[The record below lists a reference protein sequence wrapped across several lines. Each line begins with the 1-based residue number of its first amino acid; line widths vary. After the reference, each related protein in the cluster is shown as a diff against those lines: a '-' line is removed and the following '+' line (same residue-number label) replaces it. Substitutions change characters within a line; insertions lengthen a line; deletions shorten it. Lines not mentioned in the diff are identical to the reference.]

1 MDVTEEE
8 WLTTGQA
15 AKVASRDIRTIRRW
29 TDTGQLKARISPGGH
44 RQVALSSLLALQ
56 QPAEARRRQQRRGGP
71 LVTPLDCLGDWADV
85 TLDWTGWT
93 PPLGT
98 PQRNLDALMDHLDD
112 VRRSLDA
119 VREAALQAATRS
131 AAIGEGSEVLDWLKT
146 LPGTRP
152 LRAEPASGDR

>member
-56 QPAEARRRQQRRGGP
+56 QPAEARKRHKRRGGP
-71 LVTPLDCLGDWADV
+71 LVTPLDCLVDWADV
-85 TLDWTGWT
+85 TLDWRGWT
-93 PPLGT
+93 PPAGT
-98 PQRNLDALMDHLDD
+98 PRRDLDALIDHIDD
-112 VRRSLDA
+112 LRRSLDE
-119 VREAALQAATRS
+119 VRAEALRAATRS
-131 AAIGEGSEVLDWLKT
+131 AAVGEGSEALNWLKT
-146 LPGTRP
+146 LPSTRP
-152 LRAEPASGDR
+152 RKKDTG

>member
-1 MDVTEEE
+1 MDVIEEE

-29 TDTGQLKARISPGGH
+29 TDAGQLKARISPGGH

-71 LVTPLDCLGDWADV
+71 LVTPLDCLDDWADV

-93 PPLGT
+93 PPVRT
-98 PQRNLDALMDHLDD
+98 SQRDLDALIDHIDD

-119 VREAALQAATRS
+119 VRKAALEAATRS
-131 AAIGEGSEVLDWLKT
+131 AAVGEGSEVLDWLKT
-146 LPGTRP
+146 LPSTRP
-152 LRAEPASGDR
+152 LTTKPA